1 MIVIIKPTLACN
13 FRCKYCYLSSETK
26 VPTTM
31 DLNFAKQVLLEVKE
45 QNHSDQKLEILW
57 HGGEPLLWG
66 IENYRNIFDFIDK
79 EFYDV
84 RYAISMQTNLS
95 LITNEYIDLFVKH
108 NVSVGISLDGPKSIN
123 DSERVFPNG
132 NGTFDSVISKLTLCR
147 EKGLNTGCI
156 VVATRNHIG
165 KMRELYDFMC
175 DYKISFKMNPLFIS
189 GEAIKNKNELGL
201 SIDEYV
207 AMSTELFDLWF
218 FDDNNK
224 INNSKFID
232 IASGLM
238 TKKMSLCSFGEN
250 CQDHV
255 VCISPTG
262 EVLPCGRFCD
272 SDLIQFSYGNL
283 HTEHYSD
290 ILQRIKVSKAYK
302 RAEFIKNSNCSK
314 CKYYEICHGGCLHDG
329 FINSGN
335 FESKTFMCSANKRIF
350 SHIERRLKETGMLE
364 VV

>member
-1 MIVIIKPTLACN
+1 
-13 FRCKYCYLSSETK
+13 
-26 VPTTM
+26 M
-31 DLNFAKQVLLEVKE
+31 DLDFAKQVLLEVKE
-45 QNHSDQKLEILW
+45 QNYSNQKMEILW

-66 IENYRNIFDFIDK
+66 LENYQNIFEFIYK
-79 EFYDV
+79 EFTDV

-95 LITNEYIDLFVKH
+95 LITDEYIDLFVKH

-123 DSERVFPNG
+123 DSERVFTNG
-132 NGTFDSVISKLTLCR
+132 NGTFDSVISKLKLCR
-147 EKGLNTGCI
+147 KKGLNIGCI

-175 DYKISFKMNPLFIS
+175 NNKISFKMNPLFIS
-189 GEAIKNKNELGL
+189 GEAIKNKNEIGL

-218 FDDNNK
+218 FDESNR
-224 INNSKFID
+224 ISNSKFID

-238 TKKMSLCSFGEN
+238 TKKISLCSFGEN

-255 VCISPTG
+255 VCIAPTG

-272 SDLIQFSYGNL
+272 SDLMQFSYGNL
-283 HTEHYSD
+283 HSEHYGD
-290 ILQRIKVSKAYK
+290 ILQRIKESKAYK

-314 CKYYEICHGGCLHDG
+314 CKYFDICHGGCLHDG
-329 FINSGN
+329 FINSGS

-350 SHIERRLKETGMLE
+350 AHIERRLMDTGMLE
-364 VV
+364 EK